1 MQGIKLIEETK
12 TDNPW
17 GGKHIIRKMQGYGYD
32 IRIVFDTEGDF
43 PLRQIFFEPTKCKN
57 EFHFLFQPVYN
68 PSFQEKGIESFQPV
82 KLSVEKMDEVAT
94 EFDNVKKMFKELDER
109 EEELFRE

>member
-1 MQGIKLIEETK
+1 MQGIKMIEETK

-82 KLSVEKMDEVAT
+82 KLSVKKMDEVAA
-94 EFDNVKKMFKELDER
+94 EFANVKKMFTELDER

>member
-43 PLRQIFFEPTKCKN
+43 PLRQVFFEPTKCKN
-57 EFHFLFQPVYN
+57 
-68 PSFQEKGIESFQPV
+68 
-82 KLSVEKMDEVAT
+82 
-94 EFDNVKKMFKELDER
+94 
-109 EEELFRE
+109 

>member
-43 PLRQIFFEPTKCKN
+43 PLRQVIK
-57 EFHFLFQPVYN
+57 
-68 PSFQEKGIESFQPV
+68 SI
-82 KLSVEKMDEVAT
+82 
-94 EFDNVKKMFKELDER
+94 
-109 EEELFRE
+109 

>member
-17 GGKHIIRKMQGYGYD
+17 GGKHIIRKMHGYGYD

-43 PLRQIFFEPTKCKN
+43 PLRQVFFEPTKCKMN
-57 EFHFLFQPVYN
+57 SIFYSNRYIIHHFR
-68 PSFQEKGIESFQPV
+68 
-82 KLSVEKMDEVAT
+82 
-94 EFDNVKKMFKELDER
+94 KKALR
-109 EEELFRE
+109 ASQL

>member
-43 PLRQIFFEPTKCKN
+43 PLRQVFFEPTKCKN
-57 EFHFLFQPVYN
+57 EFHFYSNRYIIHHFR
-68 PSFQEKGIESFQPV
+68 
-82 KLSVEKMDEVAT
+82 
-94 EFDNVKKMFKELDER
+94 KKALR
-109 EEELFRE
+109 ASQL